1 MNKFLKAK
9 KELTVNPTDIT
20 DFNRD
25 TNQLEAFWLFCMFVA
40 GKNSDYASR
49 CLSKMIH
56 ASKQL
61 THKRDDEGN
70 LALTPLGNIEEEGIF
85 NYFKSIGETG
95 VHNALVANKVGQ
107 YTRLTKGVMQS
118 LDLDLSTCTLD
129 DLLKIHGVGN
139 KTARFFLL
147 HTREGCDYA
156 VLDTHILAWLRT
168 HGVEDAPKTTPTDK
182 KVYKTLEKKF
192 RYLSRLIYPFLSD
205 AQIDL
210 LVWSEQ
216 SGRISS
222 EEVFD
227 MTHPWESRDGVDD

>member
-1 MNKFLKAK
+1 MKKFMKVK
-9 KELTVNPTDIT
+9 KKLTVNPTDIT

-49 CLSKMIH
+49 CLSKLIVKSH
-56 ASKQL
+56 KAFAS
-61 THKRDDEGN
+61 RN
-70 LALTPLGNIEEEGIF
+70 NAEEQGIF

-95 VHNALVANKVGQ
+95 IHNALGANKVGQ

-118 LDLDLSTCTLD
+118 LDLDFSTCSLD

-147 HTREGCDYA
+147 HTRIGCEYA
-156 VLDTHILAWLRT
+156 VLDTHILAWMRNR
-168 HGVEDAPKTTPTDK
+168 GEEVPKSTPTNS
-182 KVYKTLEKKF
+182 KVYRELEKRF
-192 RYLSRLIYPFLSD
+192 RYLSRLAYPFLTDS
-205 AQIDL
+205 QIDL
-210 LVWSEQ
+210 LIWSEQ

-222 EEVFD
+222 EEAFD
-227 MTHPWESRDGVDD
+227 MEFPFESRDGVDD

>member
-1 MNKFLKAK
+1 MKKFMKVK
-9 KELTVNPTDIT
+9 KHLAVNPTDIT
-20 DFNRD
+20 DSNRD

-49 CLSKMIH
+49 CLSKLIH
-56 ASKQL
+56 SMSK
-61 THKRDDEGN
+61 RGYD
-70 LALTPLGNIEEEGIF
+70 GIF
-85 NYFKSIGETG
+85 NYFKDLGRDGI
-95 VHNALVANKVGQ
+95 HNALVANKVGQ

-210 LVWSEQ
+210 LIWSEQ
-216 SGRISS
+216 SGRIDGD
-222 EEVFD
+222 EVFD
-227 MTHPWESRDGVDD
+227 MMFPFESRDGVDD

>member
-1 MNKFLKAK
+1 MKVK
-9 KELTVNPTDIT
+9 KQLTVNPTDIT

-25 TNQLEAFWLFCMFVA
+25 TDQLEAFWLFCMFVA

-61 THKRDDEGN
+61 THKRDDDGN

-85 NYFKSIGETG
+85 NYFKSIGEVG

-107 YTRLTKGVMQS
+107 YGRLTKGIMQS
-118 LDLDLSTCTLD
+118 LDLDLLNCTLD
-129 DLLKIHGVGN
+129 DLLNIHGVGN

-147 HTREGCDYA
+147 HTREGCDHA
-156 VLDTHILAWLRT
+156 VLDTHILAWMRS
-168 HGVEDAPKTTPTDK
+168 HGVPDAPKNTPTCSK
-182 KVYKTLEKKF
+182 KYRELEKQF
-192 RYLSRLIYPFLSD
+192 RYLSRLKFPYLSD

-210 LVWSEQ
+210 LIWSDQ
-216 SGRISS
+216 SGRISG

-227 MTHPWESRDGVDD
+227 MKFPFESRDGVDD

>member
-1 MNKFLKAK
+1 MKKFMKVK
-9 KELTVNPTDIT
+9 KHLAVNPTDIT
-20 DFNRD
+20 DSNRD

-49 CLSKMIH
+49 CLRKLIHGMSK
-56 ASKQL
+56 
-61 THKRDDEGN
+61 RGYD
-70 LALTPLGNIEEEGIF
+70 GIF
-85 NYFKSIGETG
+85 YYFRDLGRDGI
-95 VHNALVANKVGQ
+95 HNALVANKVGQ

-147 HTREGCDYA
+147 HTRDGCDYA

-168 HGVEDAPKTTPTDK
+168 HGVEEAPKTTPTDS
-182 KVYKTLEKKF
+182 KVYRTLEKKF

-216 SGRISS
+216 SGRISG

-227 MTHPWESRDGVDD
+227 MRFPFESRDGVDD